1 MAATDLFEG
10 ELPLMVEE
18 ARSASSLVDSICAHP
33 LDADALL
40 RLRYT
45 VRNNSAERSALRSWA
60 SDLDHSALSK
70 EEKIVRHA
78 AFGWLLGTGDR
89 SDSAKSLGGAMSHVI
104 RGGQALDK
112 GNYPD
117 AIAEFKNA
125 HASAPKSLRIGL
137 ELASALRASGKLDEA
152 QKVLKELEAAG
163 AADSEWHLQKG
174 WIAEA
179 QGLVE
184 AACNAYEKAVS
195 LDPHNAVATFR
206 LAYFLDLRG
215 DDTRAIEL
223 YKKVTGQGSSFVNAM
238 INLALL
244 HEDKDD
250 VDSAI
255 TCLKDALKADP
266 TNRRAALYLRDS
278 VESLDMYYDETQR
291 KESDRLEAILRIPVN
306 DFELSVRSRN
316 CLAKMNVKS
325 LGDMV
330 RKTEPE
336 LLAYKNFGETSLREI
351 KQLLESKG
359 LRLGV
364 HKEEEQKR
372 ARAQRLRMGAPENT
386 ALSKPI
392 MDLELSVRSRKCMQR
407 LNIET
412 IGDLCEKSEADLL
425 ATKNFGQTSLTEVKQ
440 KLGEVNLSLKQAE

>member
-1 MAATDLFEG
+1 M
-10 ELPLMVEE
+10 
-18 ARSASSLVDSICAHP
+18 VDSICAHP
-33 LDADALL
+33 LDVDAVL

-45 VRNNSAERSALRSWA
+45 ARNNNSERSALQSWA
-60 SDLDHSALSK
+60 SDLDSSALSK
-70 EEKIVRHA
+70 EEKTARHA
-78 AFGWLLGTGDR
+78 AFGWILGQGEKH
-89 SDSAKSLGGAMSHVI
+89 DSAKALNNLSGSIAHVI
-104 RGGQALDK
+104 RGGLALDK
-112 GNYPD
+112 NNHD
-117 AIAEFKNA
+117 EAILEFKAA
-125 HASAPKSLRIGL
+125 HQSSPKSLRIGL
-137 ELASALRASGKLDEA
+137 ELASALRAAGRLDEA
-152 QKVLKELEAAG
+152 QKVLKEYDSTG
-163 AADSEWHLQKG
+163 ANDSEWHLQKG
-174 WIAEA
+174 WVAEA

-184 AACNAYEKAVS
+184 TACNAYEKAIQ
-195 LDPHNAVATFR
+195 LDPKNAVATFR

-215 DDTRAIEL
+215 EDQRAIEL
-223 YKKVTGQGSSFVNAM
+223 YQKVTGKGASFVNAM

-244 HEDKDD
+244 YEDRDD
-250 VDSAI
+250 VDNSIA
-255 TCLKDALKADP
+255 CLKEALSADP
-266 TNRRAALYLRDS
+266 TNRRAALYLRDA

-316 CLAKMNVKS
+316 CLAKMNVKT

-359 LRLGV
+359 LRLGM

-386 ALSKPI
+386 ALAKPI
-392 MDLELSVRSRKCMQR
+392 TDLELSVRSRKCMQR

-412 IGDLCEKSEADLL
+412 ISELCDKTGSGSARH
-425 ATKNFGQTSLTEVKQ
+425 Q
-440 KLGEVNLSLKQAE
+440 KLRPNQLD